1 MKKLL
6 FLIVCFLMGMI
17 SVSAKEVDFYF
28 YPNGGSVSTSG
39 FDVSEYGYLYYGGD
53 YYAKYTDKD
62 TIKSINSISGVKFS
76 LSKNGTSLVKGREWY
91 FKNNSD
97 GKTYFID
104 ESKTYKASDF
114 FKVLAD
120 EDAFYSIDL
129 YANWSDSKISGTD
142 LTSPIVSKEKSIKI
156 NKNSKLSK
164 LEVYDK
170 VQLEVTTSSGKK
182 VSEKITYSSSK
193 SSVARATPKGRVI
206 GINPGEAI
214 ITAKTS
220 SGKKATVKVTVVN
233 RKKNVV
239 GIVFHANGG
248 TVKKHSDIKVGID
261 GTIYFDTEVQPIKI
275 DYGSQLSASGLINY
289 NNKNYLY
296 VTKSGYIVESGKEW
310 NTKSDGSGK
319 SYSHSKVYKASDFCD
334 ASKGNCSVHLYVNWQ
349 KMISQTSM
357 NLYKDGYYN
366 LNKLVTDQKASVKWS
381 SENNKIV
388 TVTKKGVVK
397 GIATGTANIVAKMGD
412 NTAKIKINVR
422 TRTNDKDY
430 SMKKCTK
437 MNVKVTDKDLTAS
450 NVKELKNIKLEEC
463 ISDVQFIKPGT
474 DGVENQMQSISVS
487 DKYIYYSS
495 PLNGG
500 WLELKKGNLNKTDD
514 ATTKKITT
522 IFIMRVPRTGKNTME
537 YMMIEYAGHGQGL
550 DTAGL
555 NQDGKE
561 VLYVDLAST
570 LNSYTQKMSWDT
582 VRGTHHRGIGVTT
595 FDGGV
600 KTSVL
605 RHPGRVISVLA
616 NKDNTLASKTTSQF
630 QTKGVLNESAYYNYL
645 KSTSNKA
652 DYVNNP
658 QVSVDEVN
666 KRVAV
671 KTGKIVLIYDE
682 TQFRNGKG
690 VLLYKF
696 HVEDA
701 GDQGN
706 ELYGNYFY
714 TVSGSSNAVIKKYD
728 ITKKTGENLVAQ
740 VHIDFTEYLKN
751 NGYTA
756 MEPEGLSFNKGQLYS
771 AIVTFPCV
779 KHNETKCTKRAR
791 YNTIVKVS
799 GI

>member
-6 FLIVCFLMGMI
+6 FLIVCFLTGMV
-17 SVSAKEVDFYF
+17 SVSAKEINIYF
-28 YPNGGSVSTSG
+28 YPKGGSVSTSG
-39 FDVSEYGYLYYGGD
+39 FELTEYGYLYYGD
-53 YYAKYTDKD
+53 HYYAKYTDKD
-62 TIKSINSISGVKFS
+62 TIKNINSISGVKFS
-76 LSKNGTSLVKGREWY
+76 LTKNGSSLVKGREWY
-91 FKNNSD
+91 FKNYYD
-97 GKTYFID
+97 GKIYFIN
-104 ESKTYKASDF
+104 ESKSYKASDIL
-114 FKVLAD
+114 KVLAND
-120 EDAFYSIDL
+120 DTFYSIDL
-129 YANWSDSKISGTD
+129 YANWSGSKISGTD
-142 LTSPIVSKEKSIKI
+142 LTSSVVSKVEAIKI
-156 NKNSKLSK
+156 KKNSKLSK

-170 VQLEVTTSSGKK
+170 VQLEVTTSSGKE
-182 VSEKITYSSSK
+182 VSEEITYLSSK
-193 SSVARATPKGRVI
+193 NSVARATPKGRII

-214 ITAKTS
+214 ITAKTA
-220 SGKKATVKVTVVN
+220 SGKKATVKVTVVK
-233 RKKNVV
+233 RKKNIV

-248 TVKKHSDIKVGID
+248 TVKKHSDIQVGND

-275 DYGSQLSASGLINY
+275 DYGSKLNADGLINY

-310 NTKSDGSGK
+310 NTKPDGSGK
-319 SYSHSKVYKASDFCD
+319 SYSQSKVYKASDFCD

-349 KMISQTSM
+349 KIIAQTSM
-357 NLYKDGYYN
+357 NLYKDSYYN
-366 LNKLVTDQKASVKWS
+366 LNKLVTDQKASVEWS
-381 SENNKIV
+381 SENTKIV
-388 TVTKKGVVK
+388 TVTKKGVIK
-397 GIATGTANIVAKMGD
+397 GITTGATNIVAKMGS
-412 NTAKIKINVR
+412 NIAKIKINVR
-422 TRTNDKDY
+422 NRTNDKDY
-430 SMKKCTK
+430 SMKKCSK
-437 MNVKVTDKDLTAS
+437 MNVKVTDKPVTDSSAH
-450 NVKELKNIKLEEC
+450 ELKNIKLEEC

-500 WLELKKGNLNKTDD
+500 WLELKKGNLYNTDD

-537 YMMIEYAGHGQGL
+537 YMRIEYAGHGQGL

-555 NQDGKE
+555 NQEGNE
-561 VLYVDLAST
+561 ILYVNLAST
-570 LNSYTQKMSWDT
+570 LNNYTQEASWDT
-582 VRGTHHRGIGVTT
+582 VRGTHYRGIGVTT

-605 RHPGRVISVLA
+605 RHPGIVISILA
-616 NKDNTLASKTTSQF
+616 NKDNTIVSKTTSQF
-630 QTKGVLNESAYYNYL
+630 QTKGVLNESAYYDYL

-652 DYVNNP
+652 DYIKNP
-658 QVSVDEVN
+658 QASVDEVH

-671 KTGKIVLIYDE
+671 KTGKIVMIYDE

-690 VLLYKF
+690 TPLYKF
-696 HVEDA
+696 QVEDT

-728 ITKKTGENLVAQ
+728 ITKKSGENLVAQ
-740 VHIDFTEYLKN
+740 AHIDFTEYLKN
-751 NGYTA
+751 NGYIA
-756 MEPEGLSFNKGQLYS
+756 MEPEGLSFNKGQLYA

-779 KHNETKCTKRAR
+779 KHNEIKCTKKTR